1 MFLFF
6 LPYSTTLST
15 DEKCKTYFTYP
26 LGLDKKKQI
35 TFKISYKK
43 LYEFILC
50 IVLKKINDHAEIK
63 RVWAQM
69 IFNILL

>member
-6 LPYSTTLST
+6 LPYSTALNT
-15 DEKCKTYFTYP
+15 DENCKSYFTYL

-35 TFKISYKK
+35 TFKIIYKK

-50 IVLKKINDHAEIK
+50 TVLIK
-63 RVWAQM
+63 D
-69 IFNILL
+69 